1 MVNQWSNYLY
11 QEHSAVA
18 VSPLKTLNL
27 LDVLIKTD
35 RQGFT
40 TPVLEKVGSMV
51 TLGRQGQEFTETQE
65 RLRDGLESFQRT
77 GVGAQGDETLF
88 RCNHSIPDINV
99 NLKSSTSV
107 IGSLLIVF
115 GDANLQFRNAKHLKC
130 SLKRVKTAGVD
141 KEELTE
147 IISEEMWKPDINK
160 RILKWPPAGRFSKGG
175 RELWVITEILYA
187 EKLTV
192 ASADSNSMGGGAH
205 TSGPALLALGVP
217 GPVGGQI
224 EASTTQGD
232 SLDFIAQDKKPFMFA
247 YRAICAQYDS
257 AGGYVNHKLNA
268 GKRPPVT
275 RYRKSGDNSSSQMH
289 LEGLFRNL
297 PAGDQQDD
305 EDLQCLEIVN
315 AVDNDNNDD

>member
-1 MVNQWSNYLY
+1 MVNHWRKYLY

-35 RQGFT
+35 REGF

-107 IGSLLIVF
+107 NGSLLIVF
-115 GDANLQFRNAKHLKC
+115 GDPNLRFCHAKHLKC

-147 IISEEMWKPDINK
+147 IIIDEMWKPDINK
-160 RILKWPPAGRFSKGG
+160 RILKWPQPAHRFSKGG
-175 RELWVITEILYA
+175 QELWVITEILYA
-187 EKLTV
+187 EKLIV
-192 ASADSNSMGGGAH
+192 ASADSNSMGGAAN
-205 TSGPALLALGVP
+205 TSGPALLPLGMP
-217 GPVGGQI
+217 GPVGGKI
-224 EASTTQGD
+224 EASTTLGD
-232 SLDFIAQDKKPFMFA
+232 SLNFIAQDKKPFMFA

-268 GKRPPVT
+268 GRRPPHT
-275 RYRKSGDNSSSQMH
+275 RHPKSGDNSSSQMH
-289 LEGLFRNL
+289 LEGLFLNL